1 MTQLTL
7 PVAFEP
13 HKPDSLI
20 AAQPARSPADRVALS
35 VVTMRHYRIGPVAL
49 TLRSTVHGVVDEYH
63 RLYRNHETADASA
76 NGFRIDVVAR
86 RSRRTG
92 LRHFHI
98 LAHGEQTAT
107 VRRRNR
113 ILPHVEGAINLLIA
127 RHLPHY
133 LQIHASA
140 LSRHG
145 IGAVFP
151 GSPGAGKSTLAAALL
166 ARGWAYATDEFALID
181 PDDLRLVPYPR
192 ALSIKSGSVA
202 ALSRLGLPMDR
213 EALYSTKDKGPIRCL
228 APSRVRP
235 DGIARTCPVRLI
247 VFPEYGDGAAPAIEP
262 MSRAEAVFRISRVSF
277 NFLKFRDRGIELLTR
292 LVRGA
297 RCYRLQTGD
306 LEQSCRLV
314 EACLYDVE

>member
-13 HKPDSLI
+13 HSQDSPI
-20 AAQPARSPADRVALS
+20 AQPTRNPADRVALS
-35 VVTMRHYRIGPVAL
+35 AATIRHYRIGPVAL
-49 TLRSTVHGVVDEYH
+49 TLRSTVLGVVDEYH
-63 RLYRNHETADASA
+63 RLYRNHETPDASA

-107 VRRRNR
+107 VRRRDR

-127 RHLPHY
+127 RHLPDF

-140 LSRHG
+140 LSLDG
-145 IGAVFP
+145 MGAVFP

-166 ARGWAYATDEFALID
+166 AHGWDYATDEFALID

-202 ALSRLGLPMDR
+202 ALSRLGLPIDR
-213 EALYSTKDKGPIRCL
+213 EATYSTKDKGPIRCL
-228 APSRVRP
+228 DPLRIRP
-235 DGIARTCPVRLI
+235 DGIAQPCPVRLI
-247 VFPEYGDGAAPAIEP
+247 VFPEYGQGEAPAIEP

-277 NFLKFRDRGIELLTR
+277 NLLKFRARGIELLTN

-297 RCYRLQTGD
+297 RCYRLRTGD
-306 LEQSCRLV
+306 LEHSCRLV
-314 EACLYDVE
+314 EACLHDAE